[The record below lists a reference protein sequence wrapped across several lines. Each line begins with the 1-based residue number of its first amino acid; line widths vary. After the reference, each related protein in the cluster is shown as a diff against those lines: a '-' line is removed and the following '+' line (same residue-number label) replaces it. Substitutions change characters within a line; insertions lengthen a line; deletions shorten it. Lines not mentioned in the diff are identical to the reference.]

1 MRLVI
6 CGSDSIEMTVC
17 KSLTNKTKE
26 TNSKQGGGKM
36 VPEESWSPVD
46 CIFILFLDDRLCY

>member
-36 VPEESWSPVD
+36 VPEESWSPGD
-46 CIFILFLDDRLCY
+46 YIFILFLDDRLCY